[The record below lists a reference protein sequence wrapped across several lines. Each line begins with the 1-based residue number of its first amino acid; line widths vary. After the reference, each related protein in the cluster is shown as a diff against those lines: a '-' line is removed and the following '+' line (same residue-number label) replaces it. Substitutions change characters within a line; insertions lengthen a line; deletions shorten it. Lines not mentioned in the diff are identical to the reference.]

1 MARVNLEN
9 RLFGE
14 IRVGLLGKMMRN
26 IEFDLR
32 DRALGLGIL
41 AILWHESQ
49 EKLAIDVTFDEFAS
63 FFSEFAGTNAANA
76 LLNACLKTG
85 FAKTDEK
92 LEATLAKAEGKLE
105 ATLAKAEHNSSLIKL
120 VGNAEQVA
128 AIRSYK
134 ERGAKGG
141 STKKQT
147 KKHTKKHKISDE
159 KIDIENNHGTQ
170 LTKNV
175 EADALAE
182 VNSSLATA
190 STTTTTTTTT
200 TTKEELINKFTD
212 HSHDPLSDGVNPPG
226 QEKNHPALLANS
238 PKPEK
243 SKKEKPAGEV
253 SDGSK
258 VWTAYAMAYEQR
270 MRVPPIRN
278 AKQNAL
284 CSQLVQ
290 RLGVENAVKIAAFYL
305 THPNSFY
312 MQNKYPLGLL
322 DKDCEGIYTE
332 FQRGEYVTAD
342 RARKASISQQNSS
355 VLEKFIAR
363 KQERESRGL

>member
-14 IRVGLLGKMMRN
+14 IRVSLLGKMMRN

-105 ATLAKAEHNSSLIKL
+105 VTLAKAEVNSSLIKL

-159 KIDIENNHGTQ
+159 KIGIENNHGTQ

-182 VNSSLATA
+182 VNSSLSTA

-200 TTKEELINKFTD
+200 TTKEELINSLTD
-212 HSHDPLSDGVNPPG
+212 HSHDPFSDGINPSG
-226 QEKNHPALLANS
+226 LTKNLPAVSENFQK
-238 PKPEK
+238 PKK
-243 SKKEKPAGEV
+243 SKLAGEA
-253 SDGSK
+253 SHGSQ
-258 VWTAYAMAYEQR
+258 VWEAYSIAYEQR
-270 MRVPPIRN
+270 MRVKPIRN

-284 CSQLVQ
+284 CAQLVQ
-290 RLGVENAVKIAAFYL
+290 RLGVENAVKCAVFYL
-305 THPNSFY
+305 THPDVFY
-312 MQNKYPLGLL
+312 MRSKYPLSLL
-322 DKDCEGIYTE
+322 LKDCEGIFTE
-332 FQRGEYVTAD
+332 FQRGEYVTQQTAN
-342 RARKASISQQNSS
+342 RESISQQNRS
-355 VLEKFIAR
+355 VFDKF
-363 KQERESRGL
+363 KD

>member
-1 MARVNLEN
+1 MARVNIEE
-9 RLFGE
+9 RLFAD
-14 IRVGLLGKMMRN
+14 IRLNRVGRCLMP
-26 IEFDLR
+26 IETNLKE
-32 DRALGLGIL
+32 RALAIGML
-41 AILWHESQ
+41 AILWRQSQ
-49 EKLAIDVTFDEFAS
+49 DDKLAAGTRADFASWFDEDENGQFIDTLLVELERAKYIVKDNNRYTIS
-63 FFSEFAGTNAANA
+63 GNSAQLEAQERWADRAKKGGEANRKRIRK
-76 LLNACLKTG
+76 KTEKHSNDAESLEKKG
-85 FAKTDEK
+85 ELEANLK
-92 LEATLAKAEGKLE
+92 LEHQAELKLE
-105 ATLAKAEHNSSLIKL
+105 HQAEHKLSYTTQFNSIQFDSI
-120 VGNAEQVA
+120 
-128 AIRSYK
+128 
-134 ERGAKGG
+134 
-141 STKKQT
+141 
-147 KKHTKKHKISDE
+147 
-159 KIDIENNHGTQ
+159 Q
-170 LTKNV
+170 L
-175 EADALAE
+175 D
-182 VNSSLATA
+182 SSRN
-190 STTTTTTTTT
+190 
-200 TTKEELINKFTD
+200 EELINSVDD

-322 DKDCEGIYTE
+322 VKDCEGIYTE